1 MEEYKNKLKK
11 QYKSFLVDTGKTEK
25 QLASELNTTNQN
37 LNQKINNG
45 TIKYIELLSIFE
57 KYGYTLQL
65 IKIKEKLQIINSV
78 LYVYIIIVNLQK
90 QCVLKYSNLID
101 IIIIL
106 SRSLMLIILVCF
118 IACFK
123 QDRSI

>member
-45 TIKYIELLSIFE
+45 TIKYIELLSILE

-65 IKIKEKLQIINSV
+65 KKLN
-78 LYVYIIIVNLQK
+78 K
-90 QCVLKYSNLID
+90 
-101 IIIIL
+101 
-106 SRSLMLIILVCF
+106 
-118 IACFK
+118 
-123 QDRSI
+123 

>member
-1 MEEYKNKLKK
+1 MEEYKNRLKK

-25 QLASELNTTNQN
+25 QLASELNTTSQN

-65 IKIKEKLQIINSV
+65 VKIKD
-78 LYVYIIIVNLQK
+78 K
-90 QCVLKYSNLID
+90 QED
-101 IIIIL
+101 I
-106 SRSLMLIILVCF
+106 
-118 IACFK
+118 
-123 QDRSI
+123 

>member
-45 TIKYIELLSIFE
+45 TIKYIELLSILE
-57 KYGYTLQL
+57 KYGYTL
-65 IKIKEKLQIINSV
+65 KLV
-78 LYVYIIIVNLQK
+78 K
-90 QCVLKYSNLID
+90 LID
-101 IIIIL
+101 
-106 SRSLMLIILVCF
+106 
-118 IACFK
+118 K
-123 QDRSI
+123 QEDI